1 MSFPMSVS
9 LNSQALASTA
19 IQNRPLV
26 LNEGQMFHGQVKQL
40 YPGQMAEIQIGGQKL
55 FAKLEVS
62 MKAGDSYYF
71 KVSAVKPEMQLKIIA
86 GPLQAAEGQSRQLG
100 ALMDAMQLPK
110 TPEMQSLLAFA
121 MKNKIP
127 MSREGC

>member
-40 YPGQMAEIQIGGQKL
+40 YPGHMAEIQIGGQNCL
-55 FAKLEVS
+55 
-62 MKAGDSYYF
+62 
-71 KVSAVKPEMQLKIIA
+71 
-86 GPLQAAEGQSRQLG
+86 
-100 ALMDAMQLPK
+100 
-110 TPEMQSLLAFA
+110 QSLKF
-121 MKNKIP
+121 
-127 MSREGC
+127 R